1 MPVTLR
7 PSSIVHLLLKLIK
20 VFEEI
25 SKFSHI
31 LKHLYL
37 LVTFREINF
46 RRDWFSC
53 EFIFIDTNSV
63 MFCMDLFSRIG
74 NFNYFVWT
82 YFGGCRYFFFLIKL

>member
-37 LVTFREINF
+37 LVTFRRLIFAEIGF
-46 RRDWFSC
+46 R
-53 EFIFIDTNSV
+53 V
-63 MFCMDLFSRIG
+63 DLFS
-74 NFNYFVWT
+74 
-82 YFGGCRYFFFLIKL
+82 